1 MAILDKFI
9 EQKISGWG
17 RYPFSE
23 SKIYVPS
30 EISQIQEIIFE
41 SSPKSII
48 GRGLGR
54 SYGNPAQRHKG
65 NVVDLNLFNKI
76 SVDFN
81 ELKVTVGGGVSIDD
95 LLKEIVP
102 KGLFVP
108 VSPGTRFV
116 TIGGAIAA
124 DVHGKNHHVDG
135 SFCNFVDYI
144 RLIDGN
150 GKDRFLSPNNTDTK
164 EFFWATCGAMGL
176 TGLII
181 EAKFSVIPIE
191 TSSMNVYSE
200 RINDLDSL
208 MQKMIENDDKYK
220 YNVAWIDSLSRDGR
234 GVLTSGEHASLDQI
248 KKTKN
253 SETDPLKYD
262 PKAIAGAPTFFPNG
276 VLNNFTVRLFNEG
289 WFRKAPRLG
298 KNSIETISSYFHPLD
313 GISNWNKI
321 YGPKGFLQYQFAVP
335 EQASHLIT
343 RTLEALRIIGAPSF
357 LTVLKRF
364 GPSNPGYL
372 SFPIK
377 GWTLAADVP
386 IAVEGLFEVLNELD
400 EEIANAGG
408 RLYLAKDSRQ
418 SEIIF
423 KKTYTNYSKW
433 EQIKLDMDPNFKFYS
448 DLAERIGI

>member
-1 MAILDKFI
+1 MTILDTFL

-17 RYPFSE
+17 RYPFSK

-41 SSPKSII
+41 SSSKSII

-54 SYGNPAQRHKG
+54 SYGNPAQRDKG
-65 NVVDLNLFNKI
+65 NVVDLKLFNNI
-76 SVDFN
+76 TVDFD
-81 ELKVTVGGGVSIDD
+81 ELKVTLGGGVSIDD

-116 TIGGAIAA
+116 TIAGAIAA

-144 RLIDGN
+144 KLIDGN
-150 GKDRFLSPNNTDTK
+150 GEYKFLSPNNSETK
-164 EFFWATCGAMGL
+164 ESFWATCGGMGL

-181 EAKFSVIPIE
+181 EAKLSVIPIE
-191 TSSMNVYSE
+191 TSLMNVYSE

-208 MQKMIENDDKYK
+208 MQKMIENDYKYK
-220 YNVAWIDSLSRDGR
+220 YNVAWIDSLSRNGR

-248 KKTKN
+248 KKIKKL
-253 SETDPLKYD
+253 ETDPLKYD
-262 PKAIAGAPTFFPNG
+262 PKAIAGAPPFFPSG
-276 VLNNFTVRLFNEG
+276 VLNNFTVKLFNEG
-289 WFRKAPRLG
+289 WFRKAPKLG
-298 KNSIETISSYFHPLD
+298 KDNIETISSFFHPLD
-313 GISNWNKI
+313 GIANWNKI

-335 EQASHLIT
+335 DEASNLISK
-343 RTLEALRIIGAPSF
+343 TLESLRKIGAPSF

-364 GPSNPGYL
+364 GASNSGYL
-372 SFPIK
+372 SFPFK

-386 IAVEGLFEVLNELD
+386 IAVEGLFEVLNDLD

-418 SEIIF
+418 REYIF
-423 KKTYTNYSKW
+423 KKTYPKYKKW
-433 EQIKLDMDPNFKFYS
+433 KKIKLEMDPNFKFYS